1 MTVTATLT
9 AMAVA
14 PIPFPKRN
22 TAAHDDRRVE
32 PRYGAEGE
40 VMLVTFDPRIGD
52 EVEMEA
58 TLLDF
63 SLHGLRVRTARELKK
78 GQEVRVIFSWGE
90 ATTQVMWAAR
100 LANAFESGLQLF

>member
-1 MTVTATLT
+1 MVS
-9 AMAVA
+9 A
-14 PIPFPKRN
+14 PLQFPKP
-22 TAAHDDRRVE
+22 TPHPDADRRNE

-40 VMLVTFDPRIGD
+40 VMLVIFDPRTGK
-52 EVEMEA
+52 EHEMDA

-63 SLHGLRVRTARELKK
+63 SLHGLRIRMSRELKK

-90 ATTQVMWAAR
+90 ATTQVMWTAR

>member
-1 MTVTATLT
+1 
-9 AMAVA
+9 MAVA

-22 TAAHDDRRVE
+22 TAVDERRLE

-40 VMLVTFDPRIGD
+40 VMLVTFDPTAMED
-52 EVEMEA
+52 VEMEA

-63 SLHGLRVRTARELKK
+63 SLHGLRIKTARELAK

-90 ATTQVMWAAR
+90 ASTQVMWATP
-100 LANAFESGLQLF
+100 LANGFESGLQLF